1 MVKWP
6 KAKQTHRLQDR
17 AKKLGRRDI
26 VTFTDKET
34 KKLLPGSIYVYGTCL
49 YYVDERGD
57 TRQVIG
63 LVAGEGD
70 APA

>member
-6 KAKQTHRLQDR
+6 KAKQTHRLQAR
-17 AKKLGRRDI
+17 AKQLGRRDI

-34 KKLLPGSIYVYGTCL
+34 KKPLPGSMWVEGPSL
-49 YYVDERGD
+49 YYVDEGGVVRHTTG
-57 TRQVIG
+57 TR
-63 LVAGEGD
+63 ED